1 MPKVTQFVED
11 SEIEFMSSV
20 SFHHHEMLRN
30 EASLAWHSPLCTMGL
45 LRLVSGVDT
54 HRPAQSPYTAGP
66 WDVNS
71 PRFGSGCS
79 LFAKKGR
86 RDSALPAEGT
96 QGITDFPAP
105 YTLISHQEFGGGC
118 YFRAVS
124 CSLMLVF
131 LITVATC

>member
-1 MPKVTQFVED
+1 MDEGTLPEGCNDLPKVTQFVED

-71 PRFGSGCS
+71 PDLGLAVPC
-79 LFAKKGR
+79 LHKKGR
-86 RDSALPAEGT
+86 RDCSASRRGT
-96 QGITDFPAP
+96 G
-105 YTLISHQEFGGGC
+105 HH
-118 YFRAVS
+118 
-124 CSLMLVF
+124 
-131 LITVATC
+131 